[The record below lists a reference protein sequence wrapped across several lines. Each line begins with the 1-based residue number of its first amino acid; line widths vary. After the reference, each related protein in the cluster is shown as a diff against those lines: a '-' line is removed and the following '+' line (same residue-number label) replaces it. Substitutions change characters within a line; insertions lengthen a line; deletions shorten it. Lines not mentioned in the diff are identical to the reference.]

1 MGYTTDFNGQFK
13 INQPLDDDTYNL
25 LVGLNNTRR
34 MKRNVSQTYGIEGEF
49 YVEGSGDFGQG
60 REDNIIEYNTPPKT
74 QPGLWCNWVPT
85 EDRNYIEWDG
95 GEKFYNYIEWIEYLI
110 EKILAPKNYILNG
123 EVRWSGEDPSDNG
136 VIIINNNTVKTKDN
150 QYYG

>member
-60 REDNIIEYNTPPKT
+60 NEDNIIEYNTPPKT

-85 EDRNYIEWDG
+85 EGRNYIEWDG